1 MEVYIGLY
9 CSVAQSCPTL
19 CDPMDCSTPGLLVH
33 QQLPEFT
40 QTHVR
45 QVGDAIQP
53 SHPLPSPSL
62 PAPKKTD
69 VAVIDQCLFILGRK
83 FFLISWYIGR
93 HMEKKWRILQEHCTT
108 FFPYILIF
116 TEKQQLQLLGGSGSP
131 VPTGWCWVSGSL
143 FLLLFKHL
151 FTVTLSPFLCG
162 HS

>member
-1 MEVYIGLY
+1 MIKCHYLQQPKTPAVVIELVTEQFHFHFSQLS
-9 CSVAQSCPTL
+9 SVAQSCPTL

-83 FFLISWYIGR
+83 FFLIS
-93 HMEKKWRILQEHCTT
+93 
-108 FFPYILIF
+108 
-116 TEKQQLQLLGGSGSP
+116 
-131 VPTGWCWVSGSL
+131 
-143 FLLLFKHL
+143 
-151 FTVTLSPFLCG
+151 
-162 HS
+162 